1 MKKLSGVRGQ
11 LSGVLLTRVESLK
24 PDETACASQI
34 MSNQQRTTD
43 NGHRTVIKESSD
55 ELNPPV
61 VTTQGF
67 ITPRKH
73 KRTALDYT
81 ALGLATCGVGY
92 LPLAPGTWGSAVGV
106 GVYLLYRWSAL
117 RFLVE
122 AKPNALALLTETSLL
137 TSLLLALIVIVTA
150 AGIWS
155 ATRAEKLLGRKDP
168 QAVVIDEVAGQLT
181 AFLFVPFNAGWI
193 IILVGFVAFRA
204 FDIWK
209 PYPIRRLEA
218 LESGLGIMGDDM
230 LAGAYAAIT
239 LSLFTTLLL
248 LL

>member
-1 MKKLSGVRGQ
+1 MKPKLS
-11 LSGVLLTRVESLK
+11 
-24 PDETACASQI
+24 
-34 MSNQQRTTD
+34 
-43 NGHRTVIKESSD
+43 
-55 ELNPPV
+55 
-61 VTTQGF
+61 
-67 ITPRKH
+67 
-73 KRTALDYT
+73 
-81 ALGLATCGVGY
+81 
-92 LPLAPGTWGSAVGV
+92 
-106 GVYLLYRWSAL
+106 
-117 RFLVE
+117 
-122 AKPNALALLTETSLL
+122 LTESGQVTKANGPRANDNVPRTFLDAWASPAFTSLL
-137 TSLLLALIVIVTA
+137 TSLLLVLIVVVTA

-168 QAVVIDEVAGQLT
+168 QAVVIDEGAGQLT

-193 IILVGFVAFRA
+193 TILVGFVAFRA